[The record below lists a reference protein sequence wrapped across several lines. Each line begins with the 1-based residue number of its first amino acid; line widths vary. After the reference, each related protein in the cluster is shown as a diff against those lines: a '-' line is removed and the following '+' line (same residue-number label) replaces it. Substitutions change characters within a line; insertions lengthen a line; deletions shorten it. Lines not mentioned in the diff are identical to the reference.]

1 MTEKT
6 ANAAQ
11 TFEHVCEVIKKEK
24 LVKDKMHVIIGLSGG
39 PDSMCLFDMFCRLA
53 EPMQLT
59 LHPVHVNHKFRPG
72 AAERDQDF
80 VEAFCL
86 QRGWP
91 CGSFVYHCTEIA
103 EKEGM
108 TAEEAGRKVRYEA
121 FGKTA
126 AKLMEEGLEED
137 RIAIAVAQNAND
149 QAETILFRI
158 LRGTGTDGIA
168 GIAKKRYEQVETQ
181 TKGIRR
187 IPVIRPLLETT
198 RADIE
203 QYLAQRKI
211 PARIDHTNEETTYT
225 RNKIRLQLLPYLAEH
240 YNQNVLAAVNRLGQI
255 AETDRDYLRQQAEKA
270 FQAALAGSDRDTEE
284 NETFEDG
291 RAGIGEISLSI
302 RCLEEMHPAIRSRV
316 YQRALGSIG
325 MRENFSSA
333 QLAAIEKIRV
343 SESPSAE
350 ADLADGFRAA
360 RVYDILRFYH
370 RDPRLPSQAN
380 GAAGE
385 KATSEAGRAA
395 EETAANEA
403 NGAAGEKATSEVR
416 REAEAAAAN
425 EAAGA
430 AEDGYRLWRIGTAEY
445 RNLLKD
451 GRLGRHGAFRAAELP
466 EGARPEVRTR
476 RDGDVLAI
484 KGGTKK
490 LQDFFVDE
498 KVPKNCRDTMK
509 VLACG
514 NQILWVLPSENFKS
528 RTLRQKGRF
537 CADRKVDFERE
548 ETIIILEISS
558 IL

>member
-1 MTEKT
+1 MTGKT

-11 TFEHVCEVIKKEK
+11 TFDHVCEVIKKEK

-53 EPMQLT
+53 EPMQLI

-72 AAERDQDF
+72 AAERDQAF
-80 VEAFCL
+80 VEEFCL

-137 RIAIAVAQNAND
+137 RIAIAIAQNAND

-203 QYLAQRKI
+203 QYLAQRQI

-240 YNQNVLAAVNRLGQI
+240 YNQNILAAVNRLGQI

-270 FQAALAGSDRDTEE
+270 FQAALAGSDRDTEG

-291 RAGIGEISLSI
+291 RTGIGEISLSI

-333 QLAAIEKIRV
+333 QLSAIEKIRA

-360 RVYDILRFYH
+360 RVYDTLRFYH
-370 RDPRLPSQAN
+370 RDPRLPH
-380 GAAGE
+380 
-385 KATSEAGRAA
+385 R
-395 EETAANEA
+395 A

-430 AEDGYRLWRIGTAEY
+430 AEDGYRLWRTGTAEY

-451 GRLGRHGAFRAAELP
+451 GRLGRHGAFRAAGLP
-466 EGARPEVRTR
+466 EGAWPEVRTR

-528 RTLRQKGRF
+528 RTLQQKGRF
-537 CADRKVDFERE
+537 CADRKVDFDQEQ
-548 ETIIILEISS
+548 TIIILEISS
-558 IL
+558 VL